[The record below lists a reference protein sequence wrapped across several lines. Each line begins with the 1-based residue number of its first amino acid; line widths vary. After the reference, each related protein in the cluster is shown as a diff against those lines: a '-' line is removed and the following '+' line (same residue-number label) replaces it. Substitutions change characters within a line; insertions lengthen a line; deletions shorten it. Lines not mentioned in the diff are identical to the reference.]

1 MDFED
6 FSSYLKTLSL
16 PSAYQEAIDTLK
28 PYGSVIISFERT
40 LGQPGD
46 SLVLSDP
53 KALALVYQFVYWALR
68 RDAVDIN
75 VPLIESSIGPML
87 SMDIMISNVGCE
99 TPYTEDALEI
109 TRIDW
114 AILFVHLREYCGVTL
129 TDDINRFLY
138 DEDALHGKETLFINC
153 NVLFERTDR

>member
-16 PSAYQEAIDTLK
+16 PSAYQKAIDTLK

-53 KALALVYQFVYWALR
+53 EALALVYQFVYWALR

-75 VPLIESSIGPML
+75 VPLIEASIGPML

-99 TPYTEDALEI
+99 TPYTKDALEI

-114 AILFVHLREYCGVTL
+114 AILFIHLREYCGVTL

-138 DEDALHGKETLFINC
+138 DEDALHGKTMSFVNC
-153 NVLFERTDR
+153 NVLFERIDE

>member
-6 FSSYLKTLSL
+6 FLAYLKTLPL
-16 PSAYQEAIDTLK
+16 PSSYQEAIADLV
-28 PYGSVIISFERT
+28 PYGTVIISFERT

-53 KALALVYQFVYWALR
+53 KAVALVYQFVYWALR

-75 VPLIESSIGPML
+75 VPLIEAFIGPML
-87 SMDIMISNVGCE
+87 SMDIMISNVGCAQ
-99 TPYTEDALEI
+99 PYTDDALEI

-138 DEDALHGKETLFINC
+138 DEDALHGKETSFVNC
-153 NVLFERTDR
+153 NVLFERTD

>member
-1 MDFED
+1 MEFKDFLA
-6 FSSYLKTLSL
+6 YLKTLSL
-16 PSAYQEAIDTLK
+16 PSSYQEAIDTLK
-28 PYGSVIISFERT
+28 PHGSVIISFERT

-75 VPLIESSIGPML
+75 VPLIEASIGPML

-99 TPYTEDALEI
+99 TPYTEDELAI

-129 TDDINRFLY
+129 TDNIDRFVY
-138 DEDALHGKETLFINC
+138 DEDALHGTTTSFVNC
-153 NVLFERTDR
+153 NILFERNGG